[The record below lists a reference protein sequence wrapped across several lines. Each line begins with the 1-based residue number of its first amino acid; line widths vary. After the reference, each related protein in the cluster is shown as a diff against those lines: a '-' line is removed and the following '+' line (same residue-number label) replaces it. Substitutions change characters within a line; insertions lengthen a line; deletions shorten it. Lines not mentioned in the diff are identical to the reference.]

1 MSSWA
6 LFSRTVTLWLM
17 FMAAL
22 SSLVLIKV
30 LRYKRKDKNVNPAT
44 NKHDTHG
51 VTQNE
56 EWDLIKEL

>member
-1 MSSWA
+1 
-6 LFSRTVTLWLM
+6 
-17 FMAAL
+17 MAAL
-22 SSLVLIKV
+22 SSLVLIKA